1 VSPDLFTSSP
11 DDTRAAGMEMGKKLS
26 PGDVVAISGELG
38 AGKTTFIKGLAEG
51 LGVSEFVSSPSFIII
66 NEYNGR
72 IPLFHVDLYRLR
84 GNKEVIDINLPEY
97 FDRQGVV
104 AIEWA
109 EKAKGI
115 LPENT
120 IEVLIDPLGEKK
132 RKIRIRRR
140 AC

>member
-1 VSPDLFTSSP
+1 
-11 DDTRAAGMEMGKKLS
+11 
-26 PGDVVAISGELG
+26 
-38 AGKTTFIKGLAEG
+38 
-51 LGVSEFVSSPSFIII
+51 
-66 NEYNGR
+66 
-72 IPLFHVDLYRLR
+72 VDLYRLR